1 MKAFLC
7 FLHGGIMFK
16 IGEFARIGRTPVTT
30 LRFYDEVGLL
40 KPAHVDEA
48 TSYRYYTLEQLPR
61 LNRILALRD
70 LGLSMEQIAQLLQE
84 TVAPELVRQILDL
97 KQAELRQRVQEEQ
110 ERLARVEVRLRQI
123 DEEGRMSAYD
133 MVLKPVE
140 AVRVA
145 SVRTVVPTYRHID
158 EVFQEIATY
167 IGQHGGCMAGPGIAV
182 WYDRLYR
189 EHDPDGEAAFPL
201 QGALPESERIK
212 VKDLPAVEMVA
223 CTVHKGSFSLLTQA
237 YAAIFTWVRV
247 HGYQVSGPLREVY
260 LCNDPNENPD
270 AYLTEVQLPVSKG

>member
-1 MKAFLC
+1 
-7 FLHGGIMFK
+7 MFK

-48 TSYRYYTLEQLPR
+48 TGYRYYTIEQLPR

-97 KQAELRQRVQEEQ
+97 KQAELRQRLREEQ

-123 DEEGRMSAYD
+123 DEEGRMSSYD
-133 MVLKPVE
+133 TVLKRIE
-140 AVRVA
+140 AIRVA

-158 EVFQEIATY
+158 EVFQELTAY
-167 IGQHGGCMAGPGIAV
+167 IGRSGGCITGPAIAV
-182 WYDRLYR
+182 WYDRLYQ
-189 EHDPDGEAAFPL
+189 EHDPDGEAAFPI
-201 QGALPESERIK
+201 QGDLPESERIK
-212 VKDLPAVEMVA
+212 VKNLPEVELVA
-223 CTVHKGSFSLLTQA
+223 CTVHRGSFSLLTQA

-260 LCNDPNENPD
+260 LHNDPKENPD
-270 AYLTEVQLPVSKG
+270 TYLTEVQLPVTRE

>member
-1 MKAFLC
+1 
-7 FLHGGIMFK
+7 MFK

-40 KPAHVDEA
+40 KPSYVDEA

-84 TVAPELVRQILDL
+84 SVSPELVQQILDL
-97 KQAELRQRVQEEQ
+97 KQAELRQRLREEQ

-123 DEEGRMSAYD
+123 DEEGRMSVYD
-133 MVLKPVE
+133 TVLKPIE
-140 AVRVA
+140 ALRVA
-145 SVRTVVPTYRHID
+145 SIRTVVPTYRHID
-158 EVFQEIATY
+158 EVFQEIAAY
-167 IGQHGGCMAGPGIAV
+167 IGRHGGCLAGPGIAV

-201 QGALPESERIK
+201 HNVLPESERIK
-212 VKDLPAVEMVA
+212 VKNLPAVELVA
-223 CTVHKGSFSLLTQA
+223 CTVHKGSFSLLPQA

-260 LCNDPNENPD
+260 WQNDPNVDSD
-270 AYLTEVQLPVSKG
+270 AYLTEVQLPVTKE